1 MDDSGFLMSSESFEK
16 KTKSMVPLSMLPRG
30 KPARVVRIE
39 GGHLLRRRL
48 ADIGIIP
55 GKVIEV
61 AHGWGGGPRVVIV
74 DGAKIVLGRGMLH
87 KIIVE
92 ACNP

>member
-1 MDDSGFLMSSESFEK
+1 MSSEKET
-16 KTKSMVPLSMLPRG
+16 KTKVPLSMLSRG
-30 KPARVVRIE
+30 EPARVAYID
-39 GGHLLRRRL
+39 GGHLVRKRL

-55 GKVIEV
+55 GKMVEV

-87 KIIVE
+87 KVIVE
-92 ACNP
+92 V

>member
-1 MDDSGFLMSSESFEK
+1 MTMSSEGFKEE
-16 KTKSMVPLSMLPRG
+16 TKRMVPLSMLPRG
-30 KPARVVRIE
+30 KSARVVRIE

-92 ACNP
+92 VSIP